1 MELIEQKISSEE
13 LYKSASYSFRVDS
26 VRLPDGKTGTR
37 EVVKHPGGVAVLAI
51 DDGKVAL
58 VRQYRYAIDRI
69 TTEIPAGK
77 LDKIPGEKPVDAAR
91 RELREETGCIADSM
105 EYLGMMYPSPGII
118 TETLYIFYARRLQ
131 KTRQELDDDEFLNV
145 EWLPVDTLLKQIG
158 DGEINDCKAILSV
171 PCCQHEINSQLENNI
186 KEWKKT
192 SGIPKDFAPLL
203 KYGIVKERFS
213 ALLTDALRCESL
225 EGAGYSV
232 QLLEFID
239 MEHTPKNILIRAVKK
254 KESGSENGTESN
266 SKNGNKNIS
275 TLFLF
280 GKRVKVCEPCIFRQ

>member
-1 MELIEQKISSEE
+1 MEFIEKELSSEE

-26 VRLPDGKTGTR
+26 VRLPNGKTGTR

-58 VRQYRYAIDRI
+58 VRQYRYAIDRL

-118 TETLYIFYARRLQ
+118 TETLYIFYAQGLQ

-158 DGEINDCKAILSV
+158 DGEINDCKAI
-171 PCCQHEINSQLENNI
+171 CACM
-186 KEWKKT
+186 
-192 SGIPKDFAPLL
+192 FAHLKGLL
-203 KYGIVKERFS
+203 
-213 ALLTDALRCESL
+213 
-225 EGAGYSV
+225 
-232 QLLEFID
+232 
-239 MEHTPKNILIRAVKK
+239 
-254 KESGSENGTESN
+254 
-266 SKNGNKNIS
+266 
-275 TLFLF
+275 
-280 GKRVKVCEPCIFRQ
+280 